1 MKTHALTPE
10 ASDVGDG
17 RQASA
22 LAQGLFLRGS
32 DLPRRWAGRDR
43 FVVMDTNFGLG
54 HNFLAVWQAWQQ
66 DPQRCERLF
75 FVSVTPNPPRRADL
89 VRAHAASAW
98 VAAAAAMQAAWPPL
112 TVNLH
117 TVLLEGGRVRL
128 LIGFGDLATLLPE
141 LQLRVDAFFLGGIE
155 PRTVWDRR
163 IFKALA
169 RCAEPGASVAMVAID
184 SGDDASR
191 NGLAAAGFEVDMT
204 AHEGDSPGLTR
215 AHYAPRFS
223 PRGRAA
229 ATSAQPA
236 SGARHAIVI
245 GAGLAGAS
253 TAAAL
258 AGLGWTVQVLDRH
271 AAPAAETSGNPAGLY
286 HGTVHA
292 GDGAHARLFRAAA
305 LAAERVYRPLIEQG
319 AVPGQATG
327 LLRLHSGTLAA
338 MLSLARRLALPA
350 DYVQALTAAQ
360 AGVLAG
366 VPVHGPA
373 WFYPGGGWLSPPAL
387 VRSWLSMPGV
397 DFRGGVEV
405 AGLQRLGGGWRL
417 FDGQGLTV
425 AEAPVVVL
433 ANAADA
439 ARLLIP
445 LGHAAWPM
453 QRSRGQVSGWTGA
466 IDEGA
471 TPLLLPLAG
480 DGYALPLPDGG
491 VLCGAT
497 TSVDDD
503 DPALRAI
510 DHGHNFERLA
520 RLTGMAPPA
529 DPARWLGR
537 VGWRLQAD
545 DRLPAVGP
553 VPLPACEIDK
563 GSRQDQARRVPR
575 AAGLWVVN
583 GLGSRGITLAPL
595 MADLLAARITGTP
608 WPLERDLAEAVD
620 PARWLVRS
628 ARRAGTEKV

>member
-1 MKTHALTPE
+1 VKTHALTPE

-271 AAPAAETSGNPAGLY
+271 AAPAAETSGNPAGLF

-319 AVPGQATG
+319 TVPGQAAG

-338 MLSLARRLALPA
+338 MQSLTRRLALPA
-350 DYVQALTAAQ
+350 DYVQAVTARQ

-387 VRSWLSMPGV
+387 VRAWLRRPGV

-405 AGLQRLGGGWRL
+405 AGLQRQGGDWRL
-417 FDGQGLTV
+417 LDGQGLLV
-425 AEAPVVVL
+425 AEATVVVL

-439 ARLLIP
+439 ARLLTP

-453 QRSRGQVSGWTGA
+453 QRSRGQVSGWSGA

-471 TPLLLPLAG
+471 TLLLRPLAG
-480 DGYALPLPDGG
+480 NGYALPLPDGG

-503 DPALRAI
+503 DTALRAI

-520 RLTGMAPPA
+520 RLTGVAPPA
-529 DPARWLGR
+529 DPARWVGR

-563 GSRQDQARRVPR
+563 GIRLDQARRVPR
-575 AAGLWVVN
+575 TAGLWVSI

-620 PARWLVRS
+620 PARWMVRS
-628 ARRAGTEKV
+628 ARRAGSLKD

>member
-22 LAQGLFLRGS
+22 LAQDLFLRGS